1 MFPLHS
7 QPVKEAEEDEDEE
20 EEKEDEDE
28 DDNGVPTDAE
38 SALHRLA
45 VSNSL
50 AKWAPS

>member
-1 MFPLHS
+1 
-7 QPVKEAEEDEDEE
+7 VKEAVEEDEDEE

-45 VSNSL
+45 CF
-50 AKWAPS
+50 KFI